1 MDLVPYLSTLILIA
15 TMATILFAVLSYGVF
30 KLRDR
35 RRPKS
40 TGKGPVF
47 FREFVLEETPVEEGD
62 GDDGETPRSED

>member
-40 TGKGPVF
+40 SGTGPVF
-47 FREFVLEETPVEEGD
+47 FREFVLEESPATE
-62 GDDGETPRSED
+62 DDGETPRSDA